1 MDVNGSNT
9 GGCRLGSAYL
19 VYDLVDGFC
28 DNSSGR
34 LFCVEETANFLTI
47 SATTRLSRKTVLHG
61 TIYCLEIR
69 FLPHS
74 VSLLMSLPIY
84 SELSSKYF

>member
-1 MDVNGSNT
+1 VDVNGSNT

-19 VYDLVDGFC
+19 VYVLVAGFC
-28 DNSSGR
+28 ENSSG
-34 LFCVEETANFLTI
+34 LFFCVEETAKFLTN
-47 SATTRLSRKTVLHG
+47 SATKRLSRKTVLHG

-74 VSLLMSLPIY
+74 LNLLMSLPIDV
-84 SELSSKYF
+84 LQ